1 MCASTLTCVFID
13 IDMSGCLYF
22 TVPQYTSVL
31 VYCTASEGYD
41 GILRPSLL
49 LQRSAKF
56 RGPCSSVSNCSAKTG
71 YAAHTQRVSW
81 GRFNAKFTSNFEKM
95 SVPCKF
101 TILQACNYKLL
112 NCAKF
117 VRNDRSF
124 TVINWC
130 K

>member
-56 RGPCSSVSNCSAKTG
+56 RGQNSVVLPYFFSFSAFH
-71 YAAHTQRVSW
+71 AALSRTAQQKRVMPHTHNGFHGADSMQ
-81 GRFNAKFTSNFEKM
+81 N
-95 SVPCKF
+95 
-101 TILQACNYKLL
+101 LQVTLK
-112 NCAKF
+112 K
-117 VRNDRSF
+117 
-124 TVINWC
+124 
-130 K
+130 